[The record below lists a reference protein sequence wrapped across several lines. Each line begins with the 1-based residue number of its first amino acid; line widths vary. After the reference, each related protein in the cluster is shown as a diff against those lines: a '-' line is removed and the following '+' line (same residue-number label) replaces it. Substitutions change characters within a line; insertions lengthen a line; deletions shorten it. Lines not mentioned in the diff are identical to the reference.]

1 MTSITTILE
10 KIEKESQLDSVTN
23 NSTTIDILSQERQ
36 INQCY
41 KTYLLNDYK
50 NHNVLLQ
57 QKAIRMFK
65 DETTDCLTK
74 ELMVDNPD
82 IEVYD
87 FVNFMFQYVSY
98 KIHLNINSNLTNN
111 NPFTFNRGISKY
123 MYPLFAGENIFL
135 YFKGGT
141 MMKYFKDKL
150 YDEHA
155 PPGFADQQGND
166 FAKSFKVSDTDMSIK
181 IKTHIHYRYE
191 QIKNALMRNLSVSL
205 REISEILDVMYNNR
219 ENIRNNRFNRLTNNT
234 LTNEFIF
241 NDRVI
246 RRFNFLQSNIEN
258 NFKNLTTFFKFLK
271 EYVISYDNEDNANIT
286 SMLDLRILLISFFD
300 PTKNTN
306 IITNEDLAIIRR
318 NNNLFNI
325 LFGNLVSSNPYE
337 NSLFIEFITFI
348 RTYKFKS
355 LRPDVNLD
363 NFMTNTYKKLV
374 KCNKY
379 LLGKMYI
386 SIEKLFNTTE
396 QFKNSLIN
404 NLTDI
409 VRDDEQNQE
418 IIYDYDKNKRFKI
431 NPELFTGSEEDT
443 KDTITKS
450 IDFNAVRSDFIL
462 SFSENIASK
471 FMLYEFNDKYKNY
484 VSINN
489 SINHLKNLDH
499 LNFSLLRIK
508 HQVTIKNLLKLLD
521 DDDNLIDKDV
531 TTSIPS
537 EMLDI
542 TIMPYYSG
550 SPNYIANNSV
560 NNTLY
565 SVPVNTNRRTTSY
578 IIAQNPEQILN
589 DLNYVLF
596 GQHSG
601 LCWHVPKFEK
611 RFFRLLFYV
620 KLLGKSNNT
629 PRDLKKSARRS
640 YRELKTLL
648 DLITVNG
655 NDSFRFRHLD
665 RHMNLILIAYNEEI
679 IRNNSNKMSL
689 FHLVSVKNDF
699 KIIDRLLIFI
709 ILCGKLILSNEVQ
722 LIYDI
727 MKYNLEM
734 YNIIDENL
742 INPQVY
748 FNSFKREYINFINKL
763 KTKVANLEDDV
774 YNWMN

>member
-1 MTSITTILE
+1 MSDITTILG
-10 KIEKESQLDSVTN
+10 KIELESQLDSVTN

-65 DETTDCLTK
+65 DETTDCLTN
-74 ELMVDNPD
+74 ELMVNNPD

-98 KIHLNINSNLTNN
+98 KIHLNINTNLTNN

-150 YDEHA
+150 YNEYA
-155 PPGFADQQGND
+155 PAGFVDVAGND

-205 REISEILDVMYNNR
+205 REISEILDIMYNNR
-219 ENIRNNRFNRLTNNT
+219 DNIRNNRFNRLIHPS

-241 NDRVI
+241 NDREV
-246 RRFNFLQSNIEN
+246 RRYNFLHNNLEN
-258 NFKNLTTFFKFLK
+258 KFKNLTAFFTLLK
-271 EYVISYDNEDNANIT
+271 EHVITFDNDKDADIANEY
-286 SMLDLRILLISFFD
+286 DLRNLLISFFD
-300 PTKNTN
+300 PRRN
-306 IITNEDLAIIRR
+306 IITHNDFARINR
-318 NNNLFNI
+318 NHNLLNI
-325 LFGNLVSSNPYE
+325 LFGNLVSPNPYE
-337 NSLFIEFITFI
+337 NSLFIEFITFM
-348 RTYKFKS
+348 RSYKFKS
-355 LRPDVNLD
+355 LRPTVNLN
-363 NFMTNTYKKLV
+363 NFMNNSYNKLV

-396 QFKNSLIN
+396 QFENSLIT

-431 NPELFTGSEEDT
+431 NPELFSGNEEDT
-443 KDTITKS
+443 INTITKN
-450 IDFNAVRSDFIL
+450 IDFDAVRSDFIL

-471 FMLYEFNDKYKNY
+471 FMLYEFDDKYKNY

-521 DDDNLIDKDV
+521 NDDNLVDKDV

-550 SPNYIANNSV
+550 SPNYIANNSI

-565 SVPVNTNRRTTSY
+565 SVPVNTNRRNTSY

-620 KLLGKSNNT
+620 KLLGKSNDT
-629 PRDLKKSARRS
+629 TRELKNSARRS

-648 DLITVNG
+648 DLITING
-655 NDSFRFRHLD
+655 NDSFRFRHLN
-665 RHMNLILIAYNEEI
+665 RHMNLILIAYNEYI

-734 YNIIDENL
+734 YNIIDDNL
-742 INPQVY
+742 INAQVY

-763 KTKVANLEDDV
+763 KSKVASLEDNA

>member
-1 MTSITTILE
+1 MTTITTILD
-10 KIEKESQLDSVTN
+10 KIEVESQLDSVTN
-23 NSTTIDILSQERQ
+23 NNSTIDILSQERR

-50 NHNVLLQ
+50 NYNLLLQ

-74 ELMVDNPD
+74 ELMVNNPD

-98 KIHLNINSNLTNN
+98 KIHLNINNNLANN
-111 NPFTFNRGISKY
+111 NSFTFNRAISKY

-150 YDEHA
+150 YNEHA
-155 PPGFADQQGND
+155 PAGFTDVAGND

-219 ENIRNNRFNRLTNNT
+219 DNIRNNTFNRLNYRE
-234 LTNEFIF
+234 LTKEFIF
-241 NDRVI
+241 NINEVRNY
-246 RRFNFLQSNIEN
+246 NFLPSNLEN
-258 NFKNLTTFFKFLK
+258 KFKNLTAFFTLLK
-271 EYVISYDNEDNANIT
+271 EYIITFDNTANNIDKNN
-286 SMLDLRILLISFFD
+286 LENFIISFFD
-300 PTKNTN
+300 PRHN
-306 IITNEDLAIIRR
+306 IITHQTFAEINR
-318 NNNLFNI
+318 NNNLINI
-325 LFGNLVSSNPYE
+325 LYANLVSPNPYE

-348 RTYKFKS
+348 RTYKFKC
-355 LRPDVNLD
+355 LLPGINLD
-363 NFMTNTYKKLV
+363 NFMDSCYKKLV

-379 LLGKMYI
+379 LLGQMYS

-396 QFKNSLIN
+396 QFENSLIN
-404 NLTDI
+404 NLTNI
-409 VRDDEQNQE
+409 VRDDNQNQE
-418 IIYDYDKNKRFKI
+418 IIYDYDKHKRYKI
-431 NPELFTGSEEDT
+431 NPELFSGNEEDT
-443 KDTITKS
+443 KNIIRKN
-450 IDFNAVRSDFIL
+450 IDFDAVRSDFIL
-462 SFSENIASK
+462 SFSENISSK
-471 FMLYEFNDKYKNY
+471 FMLYEFNNKYKNY
-484 VSINN
+484 ISINN
-489 SINHLKNLDH
+489 SINNLKNFDH
-499 LNFSLLRIK
+499 VNFTLLRIK
-508 HQVTIKNLLKLLD
+508 HQVTIKDLLKLLD
-521 DDDNLIDKDV
+521 DNDNLIDQDI

-550 SPNYIANNSV
+550 SPNFITNNSV
-560 NNTLY
+560 NNILY
-565 SVPVNTNRRTTSY
+565 SIPVNTNRNTTSY

-596 GQHSG
+596 GQNSI
-601 LCWHVPKFEK
+601 LCWHISKFEK

-620 KLLGKSNNT
+620 KLLGKSNDT
-629 PRDLKKSARRS
+629 SRELKNSANKS

-648 DLITVNG
+648 SLITIIG
-655 NDSFRFRHLD
+655 NNKFRFRHLD
-665 RHMNLILIAYNEEI
+665 RHLKFILITFNEQLI
-679 IRNNSNKMSL
+679 KNNCKKIDLYSL
-689 FHLVSVKNDF
+689 VTVKKHF

-734 YNIIDENL
+734 YNIVDNNL

-748 FNSFKREYINFINKL
+748 FNYFKKEYINFINKL
-763 KTKVANLEDDV
+763 KTKITNLENSS
-774 YNWMN
+774 YTWMN